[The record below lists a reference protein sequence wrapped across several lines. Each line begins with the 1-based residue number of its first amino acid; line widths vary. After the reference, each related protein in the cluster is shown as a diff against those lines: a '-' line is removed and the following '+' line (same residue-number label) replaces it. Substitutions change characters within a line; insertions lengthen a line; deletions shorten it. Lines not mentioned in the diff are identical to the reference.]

1 MTRITLK
8 SDFDVCEK
16 CEPDMEECNL
26 LENYFTGE
34 LPFLASKDPSPAGA
48 NCFICGEPVD
58 EDITEP
64 RSNVITDLLVPI
76 EEADRE
82 ILAREGKLDDRYQI
96 YLAQTDDAPPKSYD
110 EWLAS

>member
-64 RSNVITDLLVPI
+64 RSNVITDLLVP
-76 EEADRE
+76 
-82 ILAREGKLDDRYQI
+82 REGKLDDRYQI
-96 YLAQTDDAPPKSYD
+96 YLAQTDEPHPKSYD
-110 EWLAS
+110 EWLDS

>member
-1 MTRITLK
+1 MTRITLHA
-8 SDFDVCEK
+8 DFDVCEK

-48 NCFICGEPVD
+48 NCFICGEPLD

-64 RSNVITDLLVPI
+64 RS
-76 EEADRE
+76 EWQERE
-82 ILAREGKLDDRYQI
+82 MAGKLDDRYQI
-96 YLAQTDDAPPKSYD
+96 YLANTDEPYPKSYD
-110 EWLAS
+110 AWLDS